1 MGRILISKNNPK
13 DKNKMHKFLYPDQF
27 TEKIREKRANIMCS
41 RARFLTDIM
50 TDIFVEMNLIHFS
63 IKTSEMFGKMRD
75 EFFINPYYQ

>member
-41 RARFLTDIM
+41 RARFLTDILRL
-50 TDIFVEMNLIHFS
+50 NWL
-63 IKTSEMFGKMRD
+63 K
-75 EFFINPYYQ
+75 